1 MILEMSAAEKEGEKA
16 CFAGLPLNKNP
27 YLKKKGVIANL
38 QRNAWER
45 GFKNAEEQIRT
56 EI

>member
-1 MILEMSAAEKEGEKA
+1 MILDMSSAKKEGEKA

-27 YLKKKGVIANL
+27 YQHKKGVIANL

-45 GFKNAEEQIRT
+45 GFKDAEEQISC
-56 EI
+56 E

>member
-1 MILEMSAAEKEGEKA
+1 MILDSTKAKKEGETA
-16 CFAGLPLNKNP
+16 CLAGLALNRNP
-27 YLKKKGVIANL
+27 YQHKKGVIANL